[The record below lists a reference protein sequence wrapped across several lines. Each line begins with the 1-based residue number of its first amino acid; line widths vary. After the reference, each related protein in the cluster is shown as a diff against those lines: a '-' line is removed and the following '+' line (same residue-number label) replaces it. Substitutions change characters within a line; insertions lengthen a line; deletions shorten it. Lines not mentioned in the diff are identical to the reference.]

1 MRYQGESTLVAEA
14 EYLWGVTPRWTVVFF
29 GGVGRTS
36 AIDRFQ
42 ADGKTV
48 GAGGLGFRYRLARKF
63 GLQTGV
69 DIARGPEDT
78 SIYLTVGS
86 AWQY

>member
-1 MRYQGESTLVAEA
+1 MA
-14 EYLWGVTPRWTVVFF
+14 FF

-36 AIDRFQ
+36 SIGKFEKE
-42 ADGKTV
+42 GKTV
-48 GAGGLGFRYRLARKF
+48 AAGGLGFRYRLARKL
-63 GLQTGV
+63 GLQAGV

-86 AWQY
+86 AWKWEYSEISR